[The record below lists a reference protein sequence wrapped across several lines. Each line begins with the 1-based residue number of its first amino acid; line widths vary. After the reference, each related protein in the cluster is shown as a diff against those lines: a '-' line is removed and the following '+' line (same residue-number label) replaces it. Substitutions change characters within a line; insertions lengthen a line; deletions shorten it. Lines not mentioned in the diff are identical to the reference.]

1 MTVEQICVVDAEYRV
16 WQPFGL
22 RTMRAFGGAVIVGV
36 IDDNEGETGEELFE
50 GRIVAL
56 MGLGAVD
63 AFWVAFPAIAV
74 ALLYCAVAFGDIVDV
89 RFMYPGASGQIV

>member
-22 RTMRAFGGAVIVGV
+22 RTMRAFGDGGGVGSGAGV
-36 IDDNEGETGEELFE
+36 VDGEEEERRVVVTLLIGIEVFC
-50 GRIVAL
+50 VAC
-56 MGLGAVD
+56 
-63 AFWVAFPAIAV
+63 PAAAV

>member
-22 RTMRAFGGAVIVGV
+22 RTMRAFGDGGGGIGAGAGMV
-36 IDDNEGETGEELFE
+36 DGEEE
-50 GRIVAL
+50 ERRVVVAL
-56 MGLGAVD
+56 LIGIEV
-63 AFWVAFPAIAV
+63 FCVAFPAAAV